1 MTNISQIDATY
12 VLKIFILSLITAISL
27 SSCSK
32 GTNSYST
39 NNTTPPL
46 PTSYT
51 LNIAT
56 SGGGTVTSL
65 PAGINCGANCS
76 ASFNPDTG
84 VTLTAASS
92 SGFTFT
98 GWSGDCTGTGT
109 CTTTMSAARSVTAAF
124 SQTPTAN
131 SANINLSL
139 APSRTSGVAPLSVF
153 FDASATQT
161 PNSSTINPFHDLE
174 YRWNFGDTTAGT
186 WTYGAKPGT
195 SSKNLTAGPEAA
207 HIFETPGT
215 YTVTLTAFDGT
226 DVATKTTTITVTDPA
241 TLATACV
248 ASGATP
254 AAGDADGCPATATQ
268 FYNASSF
275 NTALTT
281 AIAASARRV
290 LFRKG
295 DSFTASANYEVDA
308 AGPGIIGAYGT
319 GASPY
324 ISMPQIAQY
333 TSAIKFF
340 NSSDWRVMD
349 LAFDGTGT
357 ADQLAIN
364 DDATYHHAEITIL
377 RVTATNF
384 NGDVNFN
391 NLDQLAVVDSH
402 FSSGGS
408 NSTGSNCGV
417 WCAACTDVMLLGNN
431 MYLHTINSH
440 NIRLQGVNKFV
451 VANSTQTGSDRIEP
465 ITVRGN
471 TQYGVL
477 SDNKFV
483 DNIVTVKPQNST
495 SNEYQHDI
503 IFERNWFVSGIYSG
517 PNLDIEGSGITVRN
531 NIFDLSAVAGSAI
544 NMSYTNTVGAPMPD
558 LLNIYNNTF
567 YNSSANN
574 GNLVQFQPIVYFAG
588 ADTNCNSE
596 VKNNLAY
603 SPNTINLTPSLIGV
617 VTGSCVITGAA
628 GTYGNSSASQIKNTS
643 PFSSATQSIP
653 SDYVI
658 GTGSYASRSGVALL
672 PVFSDFFG
680 TVRPPG
686 NAIDMGATKGP

>member
-1 MTNISQIDATY
+1 MSNNNAVGSKNLRGTLLLLLLAVTGL
-12 VLKIFILSLITAISL
+12 V
-27 SSCSK
+27 SC
-32 GTNSYST
+32 GGGG
-39 NNTTPPL
+39 
-46 PTSYT
+46 
-51 LNIAT
+51 
-56 SGGGTVTSL
+56 SGGSGGNS
-65 PAGINCGANCS
+65 
-76 ASFNPDTG
+76 
-84 VTLTAASS
+84 TLTA
-92 SGFTFT
+92 
-98 GWSGDCTGTGT
+98 
-109 CTTTMSAARSVTAAF
+109 SVT
-124 SQTPTAN
+124 
-131 SANINLSL
+131 
-139 APSRTSGVAPLSVF
+139 PSRTSGVAPLAVF
-153 FDASATQT
+153 FDATGTTS
-161 PNSSTINPFHDLE
+161 PSTTRPFHDLE
-174 YRWNFGDTTAGT
+174 YKWDFGDSAGSPVMGKT
-186 WTYGAKPGT
+186 WSTGSQTNSATCNAPYNGCRNNATGAV
-195 SSKNLTAGPEAA
+195 AAHVYEAA
-207 HIFETPGT
+207 GT
-215 YTVTLTAFDGT
+215 YTATLSVFDGT
-226 DVATKTTTITVTDPA
+226 NTTTKTTTITVTDPA
-241 TLATACV
+241 TFTTACV
-248 ASGATP
+248 ANGVTP
-254 AAGDADGCPATATQ
+254 TAGDANGCPATATQ

-275 NTALTT
+275 NTALTA
-281 AIAASARRV
+281 AIAAGARRV

-295 DSFTASANYEVDA
+295 DTFIASANYEVDA

-319 GASPY
+319 GASPF

-357 ADQLAIN
+357 ADQTAIA
-364 DDATYHHAEITIL
+364 DDATYHHAEMTIL

-391 NLDQLAVVDSH
+391 NLDQLVVVDSN
-402 FSSGGS
+402 FSLGGS
-408 NSTGSNCGV
+408 NSTGSNYGV
-417 WCAACTDVMLLGNN
+417 WCAACTNVMLLGNN

-531 NIFDLSAVAGSAI
+531 NIFDLSLVAGSAVS
-544 NMSYTNTVGAPMPD
+544 MGYTNTVGAPMPD

-574 GNLVQFQPIVYFAG
+574 GNLVQFQAIAYFMG
-588 ADTNCNSE
+588 VDTNCHSE

-603 SPNTINLTPSLIGV
+603 SPNTYNVAPSLIGV

-628 GTYGNSSASQIKNTS
+628 GTYGNSSVSQIKNSS
-643 PFSSATQSIP
+643 PFVSAIPSIP
-653 SDYVI
+653 TDYLI
-658 GTGSYASRSGVALL
+658 GAGSYAYHSGVSL
-672 PVFSDFFG
+672 PVFSDFFA
-680 TVRPPG
+680 TVRPAG
-686 NAIDMGATKGP
+686 SAIDAGATKGP